1 MATTTISRP
10 AASLGRGV
18 ALAAAAGLLGLAIT
32 IAAAAATV
40 FNPAVVRTDLVPGYQ
55 DYGLRHS
62 QPAVAPFEMTHSD
75 VNRADDYGLRC
86 QVSGWC
92 PVPASNGHR

>member
-1 MATTTISRP
+1 MTTTTISRP

-32 IAAAAATV
+32 IGAAAATILD
-40 FNPAVVRTDLVPGYQ
+40 PAAVRTDLAPGYQ

-62 QPAVAPFEMTHSD
+62 RPAVAPFELTHSD

-86 QVSGWC
+86 QLTGWC
-92 PVPASNGHR
+92 AEPASNGHR